1 MLAGTKTKKDVNQ
14 SSIESTSNQWNY
26 KDGIINPNKYQVSL
40 AYTIKDLNFC
50 FVNFKF
56 AYKGV
61 EDFIQ

>member
-1 MLAGTKTKKDVNQ
+1 MKDGVSQISQTKNGQVINQ
-14 SSIESTSNQWNY
+14 ITI